1 MGIGAAVVVV
11 SALAVAGIAVATLT
25 ASIKPTV
32 DLGGAAQTELP
43 IPEIGAIP
51 GGVNLLL
58 VGSDSGQ
65 GDPVY
70 GERGEHLGDVTIL
83 LHIANDHSN
92 ATVVSFPRDLYV
104 PIPECDASPGESAE
118 GTDGG
123 TDRLNTALSYG
134 GLACTVKT
142 VSALTGLEIPYAAVI
157 EFNGVVAMS
166 NAVGGVAVCVAE
178 RIEDEYTGTFLD
190 PGEHVLEGMAALQ
203 FLRTRHGIA
212 TGSDT
217 ARISNQQVFLAALAR
232 TIKSDDTLT
241 NPVRL
246 YGLAKAAAENM
257 TLSTSLNNVTTMI
270 SIAKALKDIP
280 LDRVSFVQYPTY
292 SEDGGLLPRD
302 DDATVLMQAVAADQ
316 PVIAES
322 TGAGSQSTGAPAQTE
337 TPAATDAPTP
347 TDATTETTA
356 PSADPSVPVA
366 LPPSISGQTA
376 AEQTCSAGRTL
387 DDQ

>member
-1 MGIGAAVVVV
+1 MAVIVV
-11 SALAVAGIAVATLT
+11 SALALAGIAVATVAT
-25 ASIKPTV
+25 SIKPTI
-32 DLGGAAQTELP
+32 DLGEGAEQTPLP
-43 IPEIGAIP
+43 LPEIGAIP

-104 PIPECDASPGESAE
+104 PIPECDPSPAESAE

-123 TDRLNTALSYG
+123 TDKLNTALSYG
-134 GLACTVKT
+134 GLACTVET
-142 VSALTGLEIPYAAVI
+142 VSELTGLEIPYAAVI

-166 NAVGGVAVCVAE
+166 NAVGGVTVCVAE
-178 RIEDEYTGTFLD
+178 KIEDEYTGTFLD
-190 PGEHVLEGMAALQ
+190 PGEHELKGMAALQ

-257 TLSTSLNNVTTMI
+257 TLSTSLNNVTTMV

-292 SEDGGLLPRD
+292 SADGGLLPSE
-302 DDATVLMQAVAADQ
+302 DDAAVLMQAVAADQ
-316 PVIAES
+316 PVVAAS
-322 TGAGSQSTGAPAQTE
+322 TGAGSEATGTPGQDGGGQTE
-337 TPAATDAPTP
+337 TPEATDAPT
-347 TDATTETTA
+347 DAA
-356 PSADPSVPVA
+356 PSTDPTVPVA

-376 AEQTCSAGRTL
+376 ADQTCSAGRTL

>member
-1 MGIGAAVVVV
+1 MV
-11 SALAVAGIAVATLT
+11 SALAVAGIAVATVAT
-25 ASIKPTV
+25 SIKPTI
-32 DLGGAAQTELP
+32 DLGGDGAAQTALP
-43 IPEIGAIP
+43 LPEIGAIP

-65 GDPVY
+65 GDPAY

-104 PIPECDASPGESAE
+104 PIPECDASPGESAD

-123 TDRLNTALSYG
+123 TDKLNTALSYG
-134 GLACTVKT
+134 GLACAVKT

-166 NAVGGVAVCVAE
+166 NAVGGVTVCVAE
-178 RIEDEYTGTFLD
+178 KIEDEYTGTFLD
-190 PGEHVLEGMAALQ
+190 PGEHELEGMAALQ

-292 SEDGGLLPRD
+292 SDGDGLLPRE
-302 DDATVLMQAVAADQ
+302 DDAAVLMSAVAADQ
-316 PVIAES
+316 PVIAAS
-322 TGAGSQSTGAPAQTE
+322 TGAGSQGTE
-337 TPAATDAPTP
+337 TPEQTSTPEPEQTDAPSETP
-347 TDATTETTA
+347 A
-356 PSADPSVPVA
+356 PSSDPTLPVA

-376 AEQTCSAGRTL
+376 ADQTCSAGRTL

>member
-1 MGIGAAVVVV
+1 MGIIAAVLLV
-11 SALAVAGIAVATLT
+11 SSTAVAAIAIVGVTS
-25 ASIKPTV
+25 SIKPTI
-32 DLGGAAQTELP
+32 DLAPVTGSPTPLP
-43 IPEIGAIP
+43 IPDIGAIP

-58 VGSDSGQ
+58 VGSDSGG
-65 GDPVY
+65 GDEAY

-104 PIPECDASPGESAE
+104 RIPECDASEAE
-118 GTDGG
+118 NADGTDGG
-123 TDRLNTALSYG
+123 TDKINTALAYG
-134 GLACTVKT
+134 GLACTVRT
-142 VSALTGLEIPYAAVI
+142 VSELTNLEIPYAAVI

-166 NAVGGVAVCVAE
+166 NAVGGVTVCVAE
-178 RIEDEYTGTFLD
+178 KIEDEYTGTFLD
-190 PGEHVLEGMAALQ
+190 PGEHTLQGIDALQ

-217 ARISNQQVFLAALAR
+217 ARISNQQVFLASLAR

-257 TLSTSLNNVTTMI
+257 TLSTSLNNVTVMV

-280 LDRVSFVQYPTY
+280 LDRVSFVQYPTA
-292 SEDGGLLPRD
+292 SDGSGLQARE
-302 DDATVLMQAVAADQ
+302 DDAAILMDAIAADQ
-316 PVIAES
+316 PVLPSA
-322 TGAGSQSTGAPAQTE
+322 TGEGSQASDTPAPAPVDPGTAA
-337 TPAATDAPTP
+337 PADPATP
-347 TDATTETTA
+347 TA
-356 PSADPSVPVA
+356 PVA

-376 AEQTCSAGRTL
+376 AQQTCSAGRTL